1 MATLLVSIGTF
12 VVYAICV
19 FFLAIGGLSMT
30 DTGQTF
36 ETMFNNFFGTVIPSI
51 AVGAF
56 DILTALVVIGIP
68 QCVIWAFRSSF
79 HEGKLYDIPIDCIL
93 MAIFPMLYVHWNPGD
108 KFCVLLALI
117 GYLIPTG
124 VLWLNTILLRLGKNG
139 LNGMESPRK
148 KTDSKSSR

>member
-1 MATLLVSIGTF
+1 MRHL
-12 VVYAICV
+12 
-19 FFLAIGGLSMT
+19 
-30 DTGQTF
+30 
-36 ETMFNNFFGTVIPSI
+36 
-51 AVGAF
+51 
-56 DILTALVVIGIP
+56 
-68 QCVIWAFRSSF
+68 AFRRSF

-93 MAIFPMLYVHWNPGD
+93 MAIFPMLYVSWNPGD

-148 KTDSKSSR
+148 KTGSKISR